1 MKIDG
6 TKIIE
11 ECNEQ
16 MGPFSSIPSLSNEK
30 SDKFSKQLPNAIP
43 AFDSILSAIEEQE
56 KTIWNINNSVVNF
69 NINISSFN
77 PYTSSVNHDEIKVDA
92 EATIKKNQYIEE
104 KTNNKSNTEAK
115 GGIHSSVEKPV
126 EATTHKRKLTVQEQK
141 QNAKEW
147 AIKEFGINFGTNK
160 NKNKK

>member
-6 TKIIE
+6 KKIIE

-43 AFDSILSAIEEQE
+43 AFDSILSAIDEQE

-104 KTNNKSNTEAK
+104 KKNSKPNTEAK
-115 GGIHSSVEKPV
+115 GGIHSVEKPV
-126 EATTHKRKLTVQEQK
+126 ETTTHKRKLTVQEQK
-141 QNAKEW
+141 RNAQEW
-147 AIKEFGINFGTNK
+147 AIKEFGIDFGTNK

>member
-43 AFDSILSAIEEQE
+43 AFDSILSAIDEQE
-56 KTIWNINNSVVNF
+56 KTVWNINNSVVNF

-77 PYTSSVNHDEIKVDA
+77 PYSSSVNHDEIKVDV
-92 EATIKKNQYIEE
+92 EETIKQNRQLLEE
-104 KTNNKSNTEAK
+104 KPKSKPNTEAK
-115 GGIHSSVEKPV
+115 GGIRNVEKQ
-126 EATTHKRKLTVQEQK
+126 EEITTHKRKLTVQEQK
-141 QNAKEW
+141 RNAKEW

-160 NKNKK
+160 NKK